1 MVCSLIG
8 WIISVICRDDKKI
21 IFPKYLKKFAEFH
34 VKAFQFFCVSFYVS
48 SVSPKCIK
56 IYQIHKAKS
65 GKIALC
71 NLDRLL
77 HSMNRAFGLI
87 GFRDSFP
94 VKNIPDFS
102 DRDHIISGVF

>member
-1 MVCSLIG
+1 MVSTLIG

-34 VKAFQFFCVSFYVS
+34 VKAFQFLCVSFYVS

-56 IYQIHKAKS
+56 IYQIHKTKS

-71 NLDRLL
+71 DLDRLL
-77 HSMNRAFGLI
+77 HSMYRAFGLI

-102 DRDHIISGVF
+102 DRDHIISGIF